1 MGQDSPKITPNNCVK
16 EPKNVL
22 ANIAAFNTL
31 EDIVELHDDY
41 FPTSQRVA
49 SIVAREPQRLMP
61 PRMWVLIMYIKRW
74 MRANMGSIVGPKS
87 ISFSFNNMNFVEG
100 LNMHVT
106 SHTRLPLIRL
116 GVDVSIY
123 PLVARKNN

>member
-1 MGQDSPKITPNNCVK
+1 
-16 EPKNVL
+16 
-22 ANIAAFNTL
+22 
-31 EDIVELHDDY
+31 
-41 FPTSQRVA
+41 
-49 SIVAREPQRLMP
+49 
-61 PRMWVLIMYIKRW
+61 LIMYIKRW